1 MSLRGGTTKQPHRVQ
16 YQSDE
21 IATLSLEMTQST
33 NETMFSI
40 NNIIRKNIA
49 NLTPY
54 SSARDEFQ
62 GEASVY
68 LDANENAFGS
78 PLEQQYNRYPDP
90 LQYKVKKR
98 LSEIKGVPPRNIFLG
113 NGSDEAIDILFR
125 SFCNPG
131 VDNVILV
138 PPTYGMYEVSANIND
153 IQIKKVKL
161 TEEYQLNLEG
171 IAEAIDE
178 HTKMIF
184 VCSPNNPTGNSIN
197 RDDIETLLA
206 NFNGLIVI
214 DEAYINFSR
223 QKSFIQELTEY
234 ANLVVLQTLSKA
246 WGLAGLRVGMA
257 FASEEIIEVMNKVKP
272 PYNINEASQDLALK
286 ALENVDQ
293 VNQWI
298 REILNQRDRLVLTLK
313 NFDFV
318 QDIYPSDANFI
329 LVKTT
334 APKDIYNFLVDK
346 GIIVRDRSKVD
357 LCEGCLRIT
366 VGTPAENDVLLE
378 ALGKF

>member
-1 MSLRGGTTKQPHRVQ
+1 
-16 YQSDE
+16 
-21 IATLSLEMTQST
+21 
-33 NETMFSI
+33 MFSI
-40 NNIIRKNIA
+40 NNIIRKNIK

-54 SSARDEFQ
+54 SSAREEFK

-90 LQYKVKKR
+90 MQYKVKLR
-98 LSEIKGVPPRNIFLG
+98 LSEIKGVPARNIFLG
-113 NGSDEAIDILFR
+113 NGSDEAIDVLFR

-153 IQIKKVKL
+153 VEITRVPL
-161 TEEYQLNLEG
+161 TEEYQLNMEG
-171 IAEAIDE
+171 IAEAINE

-184 VCSPNNPTGNSIN
+184 ICSPNNPTGNSIN
-197 RDDIETLLA
+197 RDDVETLLA
-206 NFNGLIVI
+206 NFSGLVVV

-223 QKSFIQELTEY
+223 QKTFIQELTEY

-246 WGLAGLRVGMA
+246 WGLAGLRIGMA

-272 PYNINEASQDLALK
+272 PYNINEASQELALK
-286 ALENVDQ
+286 ALQNVDQ
-293 VNQWI
+293 VNGWI
-298 REILNQRDRLVLTLK
+298 KEILIQRDKLVLQLK
-313 NFDFV
+313 DFDFV
-318 QDIYPSDANFI
+318 LDIYPSDANFI

-334 APKDIYNFLVDK
+334 DPKKIYNFLVEQ
-346 GIIVRDRSKVD
+346 GIIVRDRSKVE

-366 VGTPAENDVLLE
+366 VGKPAENDVLLQT
-378 ALGKF
+378 LQQFK